1 MNTASGS
8 QKLLPS
14 LGLLALIASCFNCT
28 VGGGIFRLPQSVY
41 ALAGRASL
49 LVYVLCFAVMLCVA
63 GVFIIVGRTTRTSG
77 GPYAYVKPV
86 LGEFTG
92 YLSGVLLWFLAT
104 FAFASVSNAYA
115 HFTGMLLQG
124 ETGPLAEAIIL
135 ALSLTALALFNVRGA
150 KSGGG
155 ISTFI
160 ALIKIL
166 PLLLLF
172 FSGLG
177 SLSAENLALPPK
189 LPVDSIARAAM
200 VLIFAFTGVESALIP
215 SGEIKNPERN
225 LPRALIAS
233 SIMVLVLYLGVHSV
247 SQSVLGRELG
257 RPGIAPLAES
267 AGLLLGPIGGKILAL
282 GAVFSTL
289 GYLSAMTLSLPR
301 SLLAF
306 AEDGFLPKR
315 LAAVSPRT
323 QAPTLA
329 IWTQVGIV
337 YLLAVSSQFEKLAVL
352 ANLSAILMYGIC
364 SVAAVILL
372 KHQGKKKLMWIPVLA
387 IGMMVFLL
395 TSVTPTEWLSVGILL
410 AVSTVLFLRGK
421 ARPFHPAPH

>member
-14 LGLLALIASCFNCT
+14 LGLLALVASCFNCT

-41 ALAGRASL
+41 ALAGRASIV
-49 LVYVLCFAVMLCVA
+49 VYVLCFAVMLCVA
-63 GVFIIVGRTTRTSG
+63 GVFIIVGRTIRTSG

-115 HFTGMLLQG
+115 HFAGMLLPG
-124 ETGPLAEAIIL
+124 ETGFFREAVIL
-135 ALSLTALALFNVRGA
+135 AMSLTALALFNVRGA

-155 ISTFI
+155 VSTLI
-160 ALIKIL
+160 ALVKVL

-177 SLSAENLALPPK
+177 SLSTEALSLPAS

-215 SGEIKNPERN
+215 SGEIENPERN

-233 SIMVLVLYLGVHSV
+233 SVLVLVLYLGVHSV
-247 SQSVLGRELG
+247 SQSVLGEELG

-267 AGLLLGPIGGKILAL
+267 AGRLLGPIGGKILAL
-282 GAVFSTL
+282 GAVLSTL

-306 AEDGFLPKR
+306 AEDGFLPKS
-315 LAAVSPRT
+315 LASLSPRT
-323 QAPTLA
+323 QAPVMA
-329 IWTQVGIV
+329 IWLQVGIV
-337 YLLAVSSQFEKLAVL
+337 YVLAVSSQFEKLAVL
-352 ANLSAILMYGIC
+352 ANLSAILMYTLC
-364 SVAAVILL
+364 SLAALILL
-372 KHQGKKKLMWIPVLA
+372 KRNGKLVAMVIPTLA
-387 IGMMVFLL
+387 MGMMGFLL
-395 TSVTPTEWLSVGILL
+395 TSVTLTEWVSVGGLILL
-410 AVSTVLFLRGK
+410 SSVLYYWKRGRK
-421 ARPFHPAPH
+421 IPT